1 MTNKLQPLPAC
12 EDPPVSEVAIS
23 VQFEPLKAFN
33 TVHGGLLWSR
43 FRDRFPRVEQH
54 APLERTVERTGVRAS
69 QQLGLSFLSG
79 PEMTPRLWMLNQD
92 STELIQI
99 QTDRFIRNWRRA
111 GAGKNQYPRYES
123 HLRPEFLRDFD
134 EFQAFI
140 ESEGMGKTVFDQ
152 CEITYVNQISANSVW
167 HGPAEIEKAFVGWS
181 AEYRSRMS
189 HDLEGVGIRA
199 RHTLQDERGEF
210 LGRLFV
216 ELDTGVTLNPIYTL
230 SARTALPAW
239 VEPTASQIADLL
251 ALPPNWDSYGARP
264 IRADRAQALWEVLVQ
279 VMAPQSPAPAL
290 VPVVDGSLQA
300 EWHTRGVDLEIE
312 ATGPSSVRV
321 YCRRDGVEWEDEIS
335 VDLSDLVEAID
346 AVTP

>member
-1 MTNKLQPLPAC
+1 MTNKLQPLPAY

-23 VQFEPLKAFN
+23 VQFEPLKGFN

-99 QTDRFIRNWRRA
+99 QTDRFIRNWRRT
-111 GAGKNQYPRYES
+111 GAGKKQYPRYES

-140 ESEGMGKTVFDQ
+140 ESEGMGKTIFDQ
-152 CEITYVNQISANSVW
+152 CEITYVNQIRANSVW

-189 HDLEGVGIRA
+189 HALEGVGIRA

-216 ELDTGVTLNPIYTL
+216 ELDTGVTLNPAGVEGDGQQVLLLKLI
-230 SARTALPAW
+230 AR
-239 VEPTASQIADLL
+239 
-251 ALPPNWDSYGARP
+251 GRP
-264 IRADRAQALWEVLVQ
+264 L
-279 VMAPQSPAPAL
+279 
-290 VPVVDGSLQA
+290 GS
-300 EWHTRGVDLEIE
+300 DLE
-312 ATGPSSVRV
+312 
-321 YCRRDGVEWEDEIS
+321 GVMRFMDLGHREIVLAFDRLTTDQMHS
-335 VDLSDLVEAID
+335 IWRK
-346 AVTP
+346 TQ